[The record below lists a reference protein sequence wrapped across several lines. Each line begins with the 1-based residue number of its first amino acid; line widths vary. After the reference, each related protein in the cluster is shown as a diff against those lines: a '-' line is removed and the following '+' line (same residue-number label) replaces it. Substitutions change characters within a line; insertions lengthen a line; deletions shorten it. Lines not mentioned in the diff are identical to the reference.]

1 MGNGD
6 ESEVRMSD
14 VRRRVKLSLHRETLR
29 VLADSDLDAA
39 VGGNVHQTATTT
51 AVDTAVHTVCGFD
64 PPPWVSTSPPTH
76 LCQ

>member
-1 MGNGD
+1 MN
-6 ESEVRMSD
+6 D
-14 VRRRVKLSLHRETLR
+14 VRRRAKLSLHKETLR

-39 VGGNVHQTATTT
+39 VGGNVDPT
-51 AVDTAVHTVCGFD
+51 VDTAVHTVCGFD